1 MRSPLPKT
9 VLHCGPFR
17 LKLALRPHIMGII
30 NLTPDSFSDGGL
42 IKNPGAAYQR
52 AAAMLEQ
59 GADILDLGAESSRP
73 GALPISAAEEKRR
86 LLPALKRLARL
97 PLPISVDTSK
107 PEVAAA
113 ALEAGA
119 VMIND
124 ITGLKDP
131 AMLSLAARSRVPVV
145 IMHMR
150 GTPRSMQRAP
160 RYGNVVS
167 EVRQELLAAARRAQ
181 IAGVKHEKIILD
193 PGIGFGKTPAH
204 NLLLLRELHRLADTG
219 YPILAGPS
227 RKSFLA
233 AILGPLPPP
242 ERIFGT
248 AAAVTL
254 AVAHGARIIRVHDVK
269 EMRMAAQVA
278 DAIQHGK
285 IPGQTRRLKCPQG

>member
-1 MRSPLPKT
+1 
-9 VLHCGPFR
+9 
-17 LKLALRPHIMGII
+17 MGII

-42 IKNPGAAYQR
+42 IKNPVSAYQR
-52 AAAMLEQ
+52 AAAMLKQ

-86 LLPALKRLARL
+86 LLPALKLLARL
-97 PLPISVDTSK
+97 PIPISVDTSK

-124 ITGLKDP
+124 ITGLEDP
-131 AMLSLAARSRVPVV
+131 AMRSLAARSGVPVV

-160 RYGNVVS
+160 RYNNVVS

-181 IAGVKHEKIILD
+181 NAGVKREKIILD
-193 PGIGFGKTPAH
+193 PGIGFGKTAEH
-204 NLLLLRELHRLADTG
+204 NLLLLRELPRLAATG
-219 YPILAGPS
+219 YPLLVGPS
-227 RKSFLA
+227 RKSFLT
-233 AILGPLPPP
+233 AILGPLTPP
-242 ERIFGT
+242 ERIWGT

-278 DAIQHGK
+278 HAIQHVK
-285 IPGQTRRLKCPQG
+285 IPSRGKK